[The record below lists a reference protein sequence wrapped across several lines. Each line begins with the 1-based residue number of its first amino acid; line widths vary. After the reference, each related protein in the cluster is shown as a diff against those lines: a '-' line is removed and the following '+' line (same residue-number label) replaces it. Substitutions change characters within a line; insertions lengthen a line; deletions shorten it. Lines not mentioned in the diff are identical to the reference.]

1 MYPCI
6 EFTNYKQV
14 DKTDELKFVA
24 VPEKRLKESKII
36 SFQNAKRIHTVR
48 KHYVNFQKTEN
59 NAASYFGIYGNVVK
73 IKRNRWG

>member
-24 VPEKRLKESKII
+24 VPEK
-36 SFQNAKRIHTVR
+36 
-48 KHYVNFQKTEN
+48 
-59 NAASYFGIYGNVVK
+59 K
-73 IKRNRWG
+73 IKRVQNHQLSKCHLAKRLWENYLISLGLSLLMCKMKTYY